1 MTVKELKEIL
11 DEIGDPNTEVYIEHE
26 VRGKVGSTRHE
37 VNTYETIHYEDL
49 YKGLDG
55 LTDDFILY
63 FKTDYK
69 LVPKMD

>member
-11 DEIGDPNTEVYIEHE
+11 DEIEDPFTEVCIEHE
-26 VRGKVGSTRHE
+26 VRGKVGSTRYE

>member
-11 DEIGDPNTEVYIEHE
+11 DEIEDPNTEVCIKHE
-26 VRGKVGSTRHE
+26 VRGKVGSTRYE
-37 VNTYETIHYEDL
+37 VDSYETIYLEAYD
-49 YKGLDG
+49 
-55 LTDDFILY
+55 LTDDFVLY

>member
-11 DEIGDPNTEVYIEHE
+11 DEIEDPYTEVYIEHE
-26 VRGKVGSTRHE
+26 VRGKVGSTRYE

-49 YKGLDG
+49 DKGLYG
-55 LTDDFILY
+55 LTDAFVLY
-63 FKTDYK
+63 FKTNYK

>member
-11 DEIGDPNTEVYIEHE
+11 DEIEDPFTEVYIEHE

-37 VNTYETIHYEDL
+37 VNSYETISYLED
-49 YKGLDG
+49 YD
-55 LTDDFILY
+55 LTDDFVLY

>member
-11 DEIGDPNTEVYIEHE
+11 DEIEDPNTEVYIEHE
-26 VRGKVGSTRHE
+26 VRGKVGSKRYE
-37 VNTYETIHYEDL
+37 VNSYETINYED
-49 YKGLDG
+49 YD

-69 LVPKMD
+69 LVPSMD